1 MFFRFISKSFKVKIN
16 SFAERPVSQTEQIKV
31 NVDDGNTNFEESV
44 MKTRRY
50 RYLYHLIDTFLKQWQ
65 AEQLRE
71 LREKQ
76 QRHSRSNS
84 KDQIST
90 KVNVLIQQDKS
101 TRNNWKIVQMTKLNK
116 GRGNFVSAANIE
128 DIKNNEKVI
137 ITRPITKRNPVE
149 LAYNKAEI
157 KLEFVDE
164 KYISFVQNI

>member
-1 MFFRFISKSFKVKIN
+1 M
-16 SFAERPVSQTEQIKV
+16 
-31 NVDDGNTNFEESV
+31 
-44 MKTRRY
+44 
-50 RYLYHLIDTFLKQWQ
+50 
-65 AEQLRE
+65 
-71 LREKQ
+71 
-76 QRHSRSNS
+76 
-84 KDQIST
+84 
-90 KVNVLIQQDKS
+90 LIQQDKS

-137 ITRPITKRNPVE
+137 ITRPVTKRNPVE